1 MVSDGGILAGR
12 AVAEEFEVILAG
24 DPRWLRL
31 VRGVVQEFLA
41 QTGFD
46 AQQREEI
53 TVAVGEAVA
62 NVIRHACK
70 GDARQKFCLLCSEGN
85 GAVEIELRDQGEP
98 FDAPKEPASPPDE
111 TRAGGRGI
119 FMMQA
124 IMDEVKYTRQGDTNS
139 VRMKKYLPDKND

>member
-1 MVSDGGILAGR
+1 M
-12 AVAEEFEVILAG
+12 AEEVEVILAG

-31 VRGVVQEFLA
+31 ARGVVQEFLA

-70 GDARQKFCLLCSEGN
+70 GDAGKTFSLLCSEGN

-98 FDAPKEPASPPDE
+98 FDVPKEPASPPDE

-124 IMDEVKYTRQGDTNS
+124 IMDEVKYTRQGNTNS
-139 VRMKKYLPDKND
+139 VRMKKYLSDETG

>member
-1 MVSDGGILAGR
+1 M
-12 AVAEEFEVILAG
+12 AEEVEVIITS

-31 VRGVVQEFLA
+31 ARGVVHQFLE

-46 AQQREEI
+46 ATQREEI
-53 TVAVGEAVA
+53 AVAVGEAVA
-62 NVIRHACK
+62 NVIRHAYR
-70 GDARQKFCLLCSEGN
+70 GDIRQKFSLLCKEGN

-98 FDAPKEPASPPDE
+98 FDPPTEPITPPDE
-111 TRAGGRGI
+111 TCAGGRGI

-124 IMDEVKYTRQGDTNS
+124 IMDEIEYTRQGSTNS